1 MNAAA
6 SGYGDFDLWQANNEL
21 PVAFVSSRL
30 HKIDRVH
37 PVRIGPLLAS
47 GDARHP
53 SRTIY

>member
-6 SGYGDFDLWQANNEL
+6 IGYGDCDLWQANNEL

-37 PVRIGPLLAS
+37 PV
-47 GDARHP
+47 
-53 SRTIY
+53 